1 MQVLKMKVKI
11 WNELTYISL
20 LFALYRENR
29 GRQTLTSS
37 LHLDGVSAGFKFHH
51 FLKQNQEP
59 FYFCI
64 LSRAI
69 ISFAVPVDV
78 FMNGTLF
85 CRDHYFRPI
94 KFCMSLGDPMG
105 ISTTNRDRN
114 DINPSPVI
122 SVSKSRIK
130 IAEVT
135 GGYCMPHKVRRCYS
149 VNFLNWRPIFDWCV
163 VRWASKNKHHK
174 HTCSKE
180 IGLHLQILLSIPHSI
195 VNTLERTYV
204 FNLGINRRALLITI
218 TKSGEVQFFHLI
230 FADAPL

>member
-1 MQVLKMKVKI
+1 MQVFKMKVKN

-20 LFALYRENR
+20 LFAFYRESR

-64 LSRAI
+64 LSRVI

-78 FMNGTLF
+78 FMN
-85 CRDHYFRPI
+85 RDHYFRPI
-94 KFCMSLGDPMG
+94 NVCMSSSDPMEK
-105 ISTTNRDRN
+105 STTNWDRN
-114 DINPSPVI
+114 NINPSLVL

-135 GGYCMPHKVRRCYS
+135 GGYCMPHKVCRCYS
-149 VNFLNWRPIFDWCV
+149 VSFFNWRPIFDWCV
-163 VRWASKNKHHK
+163 VRWGSKNKHHI
-174 HTCSKE
+174 HTCSK
-180 IGLHLQILLSIPHSI
+180 GDWTPSSI
-195 VNTLERTYV
+195 Y
-204 FNLGINRRALLITI
+204 INYSTI
-218 TKSGEVQFFHLI
+218 NSEHTWEDLCVQFRNQQTYTSDNHN
-230 FADAPL
+230 